1 MVHTIKIIDSLP
13 GNRPMKLAQVLLFIS
28 GATFLSGCIV
38 LASPSHANYHSQQE
52 LIIDAQ
58 MLTTLNVEAGAG
70 SLVISGS
77 EHVTEITVVADIY
90 AENRDTDDYE
100 LTLTQSGKSAT
111 LVAKISTSGFWQ
123 GDSPHIDIKVT
134 IPSYLMLKVDDGSGA
149 INISNI
155 NGAVAVKDGSGELTI
170 KGVHNDLN
178 VNDGSGDLY
187 ISQVIGNVT
196 IVDGSGE
203 IEINDLDGNLDI
215 DDGSGSIY
223 IKGVSGNAVFEDGS
237 GDLTLRK
244 IDGVITIDD
253 GSGDIDVEQAGG
265 LKILESGS
273 GGLRVKKVKGGFEIE
288 S

>member
-1 MVHTIKIIDSLP
+1 
-13 GNRPMKLAQVLLFIS
+13 MKLAQILLLIS

-38 LASPSHANYHSQQE
+38 IASPSHANYHSQQE

-58 MLTTLNVEAGAG
+58 MLNALDVETGAGA
-70 SLVISGS
+70 LVISGS
-77 EHVTEITVVADIY
+77 DQVTEITVVADIY
-90 AENRDTDDYE
+90 AEERNADDYE
-100 LTLTQSGKSAT
+100 LTLTNSGKSAI
-111 LVAKISTSGFWQ
+111 LVAKINSSGFWQ

-134 IPSYLMLKVDDGSGA
+134 MPSHLMLNVDDGSGA

-155 NGAVAVKDGSGELTI
+155 TSAVKVKDGSGELTI
-170 KGVHNDLN
+170 KNIKSDLDI
-178 VNDGSGDLY
+178 NDGSGGLY

-203 IEINDLDGNLDI
+203 IEINDVDGNLDI
-215 DDGSGSIY
+215 DDGSGDIFV
-223 IKGVSGNAVFEDGS
+223 KGVSGSAVFEDGS
-237 GDLTLRK
+237 GDLTVK
-244 IDGVITIDD
+244 KVDGVITIDD

-273 GGLRVKKVKGGFEIE
+273 GGLRVKQVRNSVEID

>member
-1 MVHTIKIIDSLP
+1 MVHTIKIIDSLQ

-58 MLTTLNVEAGAG
+58 MLNAFDVEAGAG
-70 SLVISGS
+70 SLVILGS
-77 EHVTEITVVADIY
+77 DHATEITVVADIY
-90 AENRDTDDYE
+90 AENRDADDYE
-100 LTLTQSGKSAT
+100 LTLTQSGKSAI

-134 IPSYLMLKVDDGSGA
+134 MPSHLMLKVDDGSGA
-149 INISNI
+149 INIDNI
-155 NGAVAVKDGSGELTI
+155 NAAVAVKDGSGELTI
-170 KGVHNDLN
+170 KGITSDLDI
-178 VNDGSGDLY
+178 NDGSGGLY
-187 ISQVIGNVT
+187 ISQVIGNLT

-223 IKGVSGNAVFEDGS
+223 VKGVSGNAVFEDGS

-244 IDGVITIDD
+244 IAGVITIDD

-273 GGLRVKKVKGGFEIE
+273 GGLRVKKVKGGFEKD